1 MCTFL
6 LCSCL
11 CSFLSDYY
19 TVFSDNDLTVFLLN
33 FVRFLWSGHTLRTPD
48 AVVNIMRFLNRFIE
62 RVVHALSFFSFFD
75 LPLKYFHQSVSA
87 ILGTF
92 ILMPCV
98 IK

>member
-1 MCTFL
+1 MCTFPL
-6 LCSCL
+6 YSCL

-48 AVVNIMRFLNRFIE
+48 AVVNIMCFPNRFVE
-62 RVVHALSFFSFFD
+62 RGIHALSLFSLFNFS
-75 LPLKYFHQSVSA
+75 LKYFHQSVSA